1 MTGYFLWPRGGL
13 ISRLQAGQPVVFSSS
28 PDQSRLWT
36 SSVDSTRLTR
46 QQDFF
51 SALGAPLFTP
61 RDDT

>member
-36 SSVDSTRLTR
+36 SSVDSTRLT
-46 QQDFF
+46 
-51 SALGAPLFTP
+51 
-61 RDDT
+61 